1 MHHATNNPSNQETPH
16 EHTKTTT
23 NIALLALRSILAV
36 VFIFHGS
43 QKLFGWFGGY
53 GLTATGQY
61 MESIG
66 IPFGALS
73 AFMAGATEFF
83 GGILLLA
90 GLFVP
95 YVTIPMVITML
106 VASFVAHSGFNA
118 QTGGME
124 YSLTLA
130 VALFSLG
137 LLGAGDWTLERFVKK
152 PAPVPVTA
160 RTTTQS

>member
-1 MHHATNNPSNQETPH
+1 MKQTQ
-16 EHTKTTT
+16 TTT
-23 NIALLALRSILAV
+23 NIALLALRTILAT

-66 IPFGALS
+66 IPFGTAS
-73 AFMAGATEFF
+73 AFMAGSTEFF

-90 GLFVP
+90 GVLVR
-95 YVTIPMVITML
+95 YVSVPMVFTML
-106 VASFVAHSGFNA
+106 VASFVGHTGFNA

-124 YSLTLA
+124 YALTLA
-130 VALFSLG
+130 VVLFSLG

-152 PAPVPVTA
+152 PASGPVAT
-160 RTTTQS
+160 RTTTQA

>member
-1 MHHATNNPSNQETPH
+1 MKNTQ
-16 EHTKTTT
+16 TTT
-23 NIALLALRSILAV
+23 NVALLSLRLILAT

-66 IPFGALS
+66 IPFGTTS
-73 AFMAGATEFF
+73 AFLAASTEFF

-90 GLFVP
+90 GVLIPLVA
-95 YVTIPMVITML
+95 IPMVFTML
-106 VASFVAHSGFNA
+106 VASFVAHGGGFSA

-130 VALFSLG
+130 ITLASLG
-137 LLGAGDWTLERFVKK
+137 LLGGGDWTLERFIRK
-152 PAPVPVTA
+152 PAVIQVA
-160 RTTTQS
+160 NRSTTQA

>member
-1 MHHATNNPSNQETPH
+1 MKNTQ
-16 EHTKTTT
+16 TTT
-23 NIALLALRSILAV
+23 NVALLALRVILAT

-66 IPFGALS
+66 IPFGTVS
-73 AFMAGATEFF
+73 AFLAGSTEFF

-90 GLFVP
+90 GVLIP
-95 YVTIPMVITML
+95 IVTVPMVVTML
-106 VASFVAHSGFNA
+106 VASFVAHGGGFNA

-124 YSLTLA
+124 YALTLA
-130 VALFSLG
+130 VVLASLG
-137 LLGAGDWTLERFVKK
+137 LQGGGDWTLERFFKK
-152 PAPVPVTA
+152 PATA
-160 RTTTQS
+160 RLATRSTTQA

>member
-1 MHHATNNPSNQETPH
+1 MKPAQ
-16 EHTKTTT
+16 TTT
-23 NIALLALRSILAV
+23 NIALFALRTILAV

-66 IPFGALS
+66 IPFGTVS
-73 AFMAGATEFF
+73 AFLAASTEFF

-90 GLFVP
+90 GLLIPFVTVP
-95 YVTIPMVITML
+95 LVVTML
-106 VASFVAHSGFNA
+106 VASFVAHGGGFSA

-130 VALFSLG
+130 VVLASLG
-137 LLGAGDWTLERFVKK
+137 LVGGGDWTLERLLSRRTASGSAAK
-152 PAPVPVTA
+152 PAPTA
-160 RTTTQS
+160 

>member
-1 MHHATNNPSNQETPH
+1 MNQS
-16 EHTKTTT
+16 KTTT
-23 NIALLALRSILAV
+23 NIALLSLRTILAV

-43 QKLFGWFGGY
+43 QKLFGLFGGY

-66 IPFGALS
+66 IPFGTVN
-73 AFMAGATEFF
+73 AFLAGSTEFF

-90 GLFVP
+90 GVFVP
-95 YVTIPMVITML
+95 FVTIPMVITML
-106 VASFVAHSGFNA
+106 VASFVAHTGFNA

-130 VALFSLG
+130 VVLASLG
-137 LLGAGDWTLERFVKK
+137 LLGGGDWTLERLFKQTVRM
-152 PAPVPVTA
+152 PVST

>member
-1 MHHATNNPSNQETPH
+1 MKNAQ
-16 EHTKTTT
+16 TTT
-23 NIALLALRSILAV
+23 NTALLALRLILAT

-66 IPFGALS
+66 IPFGTAS
-73 AFMAGATEFF
+73 AFLAASTEFF
-83 GGILLLA
+83 GGILLVA
-90 GLFVP
+90 GVLVP
-95 YVTIPMVITML
+95 FVTIPMVFTML
-106 VASFVAHSGFNA
+106 VAGFVAHGDGFSA

-130 VALFSLG
+130 VTLASLG
-137 LLGAGDWTLERFVKK
+137 LLGGGDWTLERFFKK
-152 PAPVPVTA
+152 PAAA
-160 RTTTQS
+160 RIANRSTTQA

>member
-1 MHHATNNPSNQETPH
+1 MKNTQ
-16 EHTKTTT
+16 TTT
-23 NIALLALRSILAV
+23 NVALLALRLILAA

-66 IPFGALS
+66 IPFGTVS
-73 AFMAGATEFF
+73 AFLAGSTEFF

-90 GLFVP
+90 GVLIP
-95 YVTIPMVITML
+95 IVTVPMVVTML
-106 VASFVAHSGFNA
+106 VASFVAHGGGFNA

-124 YSLTLA
+124 YALTLA
-130 VALFSLG
+130 VVLASLG
-137 LLGAGDWTLERFVKK
+137 LLGGGDWTLERFFKK
-152 PAPVPVTA
+152 PATA
-160 RTTTQS
+160 RLATRSTTQA

>member
-1 MHHATNNPSNQETPH
+1 MKSTQ
-16 EHTKTTT
+16 TTT
-23 NIALLALRSILAV
+23 NVALLSLRLILAT

-66 IPFGALS
+66 IPFGTTS
-73 AFMAGATEFF
+73 AFLAASTEFF

-90 GLFVP
+90 GVLIPLVA
-95 YVTIPMVITML
+95 IPMVFTML
-106 VASFVAHSGFNA
+106 VASFVAHGGGFSA

-130 VALFSLG
+130 ITLASLG
-137 LLGAGDWTLERFVKK
+137 LLGGGDWTLERFIRK
-152 PAPVPVTA
+152 PAVIQVA
-160 RTTTQS
+160 NRSTTQA

>member
-1 MHHATNNPSNQETPH
+1 
-16 EHTKTTT
+16 
-23 NIALLALRSILAV
+23 
-36 VFIFHGS
+36 
-43 QKLFGWFGGY
+43 
-53 GLTATGQY
+53 

-66 IPFGALS
+66 IPFGTLS
-73 AFMAGATEFF
+73 AFMAGSTEFF

-106 VASFVAHSGFNA
+106 VASFVAHGGGFNA

-130 VALFSLG
+130 VSLFSLG
-137 LLGAGDWTLERFVKK
+137 LLGAGDWTLERFFKK
-152 PAPVPVTA
+152 PANVPGIVP
-160 RTTTQS
+160 TTTQS

>member
-1 MHHATNNPSNQETPH
+1 MNQS
-16 EHTKTTT
+16 KTTQ
-23 NIALLALRSILAV
+23 NIALLSLRTILAV

-66 IPFGALS
+66 IPFGTAS
-73 AFMAGATEFF
+73 AFLAASTEFF

-90 GLFVP
+90 GVLVP
-95 YVTIPMVITML
+95 LVSIPMVFTML
-106 VASFVAHSGFNA
+106 VAAFVAHGSGFSA

-124 YSLTLA
+124 YPLTLA
-130 VALFSLG
+130 VVLASLG
-137 LLGAGDWTLERFVKK
+137 LLGGGDWTLERFIKA
-152 PAPVPVTA
+152 PARVPVSN
-160 RTTTQS
+160 RTGANA

>member
-1 MHHATNNPSNQETPH
+1 MKSTQ
-16 EHTKTTT
+16 TTT
-23 NIALLALRSILAV
+23 NIALLALRLILAT

-66 IPFGALS
+66 IPFGTAS
-73 AFMAGATEFF
+73 AFLAGSTEFF

-90 GLFVP
+90 GVLIPF
-95 YVTIPMVITML
+95 VTIPMVFAML
-106 VASFVAHSGFNA
+106 VASFVAHGGGFST

-124 YSLTLA
+124 YPLTLA
-130 VALFSLG
+130 VTSASLG
-137 LLGAGDWTLERFVKK
+137 LLGGGDWTLERFFKK
-152 PAPVPVTA
+152 PGTA
-160 RTTTQS
+160 RIATHSTTQA

>member
-1 MHHATNNPSNQETPH
+1 MESTQ
-16 EHTKTTT
+16 TTT
-23 NIALLALRSILAV
+23 NIAILALRLILAT

-66 IPFGALS
+66 IPFGTAS
-73 AFMAGATEFF
+73 AFLAASTEFF

-90 GLFVP
+90 GVLIPF
-95 YVTIPMVITML
+95 VTIPMVFTML
-106 VASFVAHSGFNA
+106 VASFVAHGGGFSA

-130 VALFSLG
+130 VVLASLG
-137 LLGAGDWTLERFVKK
+137 LLGGGDWTLERFIRK
-152 PAPVPVTA
+152 PAAIKVA
-160 RTTTQS
+160 SRSTTQA

>member
-1 MHHATNNPSNQETPH
+1 MKKTQ
-16 EHTKTTT
+16 TTT
-23 NIALLALRSILAV
+23 NVALLALRLILAT

-66 IPFGALS
+66 IPFGTAS
-73 AFMAGATEFF
+73 AFLAASTEFF

-90 GLFVP
+90 GVLVP
-95 YVTIPMVITML
+95 FVTIPMVVTML
-106 VASFVAHSGFNA
+106 VASFVAHGGGFSA

-124 YSLTLA
+124 YPLTLA
-130 VALFSLG
+130 VTLASLG
-137 LLGAGDWTLERFVKK
+137 LLGAGDWTLERFIKA
-152 PAPVPVTA
+152 PAREAVTT
-160 RTTTQS
+160 RTTTQA

>member
-1 MHHATNNPSNQETPH
+1 MKNTQTI
-16 EHTKTTT
+16 T
-23 NIALLALRSILAV
+23 NIAIFALRLILAT

-66 IPFGALS
+66 IPFGTVS
-73 AFMAGATEFF
+73 AFLAGSTEFF

-90 GLFVP
+90 GVLIP
-95 YVTIPMVITML
+95 IVTIPMVATML
-106 VASFVAHSGFNA
+106 VASFVAHGGGFSA

-130 VALFSLG
+130 VVLASLG
-137 LLGAGDWTLERFVKK
+137 LLGAGDWTLERYFRK
-152 PAPVPVTA
+152 PAGIQIGTHS
-160 RTTTQS
+160 TTQA

>member
-1 MHHATNNPSNQETPH
+1 MKP
-16 EHTKTTT
+16 TKTTT
-23 NIALLALRSILAV
+23 NIALFALRLILAT

-66 IPFGALS
+66 IPFGTAS
-73 AFMAGATEFF
+73 AFLAASTEFF

-90 GLFVP
+90 GVLIPF
-95 YVTIPMVITML
+95 VTIPMVFTML
-106 VASFVAHSGFNA
+106 VASFVAHGGGFSA

-130 VALFSLG
+130 VVLASLG
-137 LLGAGDWTLERFVKK
+137 LLGGGDWTVERLLSRRTASGTAAK
-152 PAPVPVTA
+152 PAPTA
-160 RTTTQS
+160 

>member
-1 MHHATNNPSNQETPH
+1 MENTQ
-16 EHTKTTT
+16 TTT
-23 NIALLALRSILAV
+23 NVALLALRLILAT

-66 IPFGALS
+66 IPFGTAS
-73 AFMAGATEFF
+73 AFLAASTEFF

-90 GLFVP
+90 GVLIPF
-95 YVTIPMVITML
+95 VTIPMVFTML
-106 VASFVAHSGFNA
+106 VASFVAHGGGFSA

-130 VALFSLG
+130 VVLASLG
-137 LLGAGDWTLERFVKK
+137 LLGGGDWTLERFIRK
-152 PAPVPVTA
+152 PAAIHVA
-160 RTTTQS
+160 NRSTTQA

>member
-1 MHHATNNPSNQETPH
+1 MKNTQ
-16 EHTKTTT
+16 TTA
-23 NIALLALRSILAV
+23 NVALLALRLILAT

-66 IPFGALS
+66 IPFGTVS
-73 AFMAGATEFF
+73 AFLAGSTEFF

-90 GLFVP
+90 GVLIP
-95 YVTIPMVITML
+95 IVTIPMVVTML
-106 VASFVAHSGFNA
+106 VASFVAHGGGFNA

-124 YSLTLA
+124 YALTLA
-130 VALFSLG
+130 VVLASLG
-137 LLGAGDWTLERFVKK
+137 LLGGGDWTLERFFKK
-152 PAPVPVTA
+152 PATA
-160 RTTTQS
+160 RLATRSTTQA

>member
-1 MHHATNNPSNQETPH
+1 MNQS
-16 EHTKTTT
+16 KTAT
-23 NIALLALRSILAV
+23 NIALLSLRTILAV

-53 GLTATGQY
+53 GLTSTGQY

-66 IPFGALS
+66 IPFGTVN
-73 AFMAGATEFF
+73 AFLAGSTEFF

-90 GLFVP
+90 GVLVRFA
-95 YVTIPMVITML
+95 TIPMVITML
-106 VASFVAHSGFNA
+106 VASFVAHGSGFSA

-130 VALFSLG
+130 VVLASLG
-137 LLGAGDWTLERFVKK
+137 LLGGGDWTLERFFTK
-152 PAPVPVTA
+152 PANIQVAPRA
-160 RTTTQS
+160 L